1 MQNLTAELER
11 MCWHTDFNRYEALH
25 IARQLD
31 LNQVFLSSTKRYT
44 FPYKTT
50 FLEEAVESLNI
61 PMVELLLQNGADPN
75 FIDPKG
81 EADHV
86 FMTMLCRDF
95 ERKENNYKR
104 LEIIELMLRYGADP
118 NSKDFDDELI
128 LDKATDIYS
137 ECDGDG
143 AEYACSREY
152 LERFIIM
159 LVAYGGDSRYFPVKI
174 LQPLDKSNLGQY
186 KLKKILPFGRKVA
199 LGVIVDGEGNTVAYV

>member
-1 MQNLTAELER
+1 MQNLISELER
-11 MCWHTDFNRYEALH
+11 MCWHTDFNRYEALN

-31 LNQVFLSSTKRYT
+31 LNQVFLSSTKRYS

-50 FLEEAVESLNI
+50 FLEEAVECYNI
-61 PMVELLLQNGADPN
+61 PMVEFLLQNGADPN

-95 ERKENNYKR
+95 ERKENNSKR

-128 LDKATDIYS
+128 LDHATDIYS
-137 ECDGDG
+137 EFDEP
-143 AEYACSREY
+143 EYEYTIEY

-186 KLKKILPFGRKVA
+186 KLKNILPFFKKVS
-199 LGVIVDGEGNTVAYV
+199 LGIIVDGEGNTVAYV

>member
-1 MQNLTAELER
+1 MQNLIAELER

-31 LNQVFLSSTKRYT
+31 LNQVFLSSTKRYS

-50 FLEEAVESLNI
+50 FLEEAVECYNI
-61 PMVELLLQNGADPN
+61 PMIEFLLQN
-75 FIDPKG
+75 
-81 EADHV
+81 
-86 FMTMLCRDF
+86 
-95 ERKENNYKR
+95 
-104 LEIIELMLRYGADP
+104 GADP

-128 LDKATDIYS
+128 LDHATDIYS

-143 AEYACSREY
+143 PEYVASIEY

-159 LVAYGGDSRYFPVKI
+159 LVAYGGNSRYFPVKI

-186 KLKKILPFGRKVA
+186 KLKNILPFFKKVS
-199 LGVIVDGEGNTVAYV
+199 LGIIVDGEGNTVAYV